1 MAANSIG
8 VFSFISLG
16 KPGEPGS
23 VPDLLQT
30 EKKLI
35 QRPGVNGTGI
45 KHVGVKGQPFQ
56 LESVVDMPTRA
67 DAENLR
73 FLYHALQSSK
83 TKADLVLNDIDYGS
97 FHNVRFV
104 VLSVDNCSIR
114 RMSAAVGGLSAVS
127 NFVVRTIWTLIPVHA

>member
-30 EKKLI
+30 EKKII

-45 KHVGVKGQPFQ
+45 KHLGVKGQPFQ
-56 LESVVDMPTRA
+56 LESLVDMPTRA

-73 FLYHALQSSK
+73 FLYYALQSDQ
-83 TKADLVLNDIDYGS
+83 TKADLVLNGIDYGS

-104 VLSVDNCSIR
+104 VLAVENTSIR
-114 RMSAAVGGLSAVS
+114 RMTAAVGGLSNPS
-127 NFVVRTIWTLIPVHA
+127 NFVVQAFWTLIPVHV